1 MKKKIYPSVFTLPR
15 LTTYT
20 YDMHALMQER
30 KPCAF
35 PYAYSKTKCPSSK
48 SVLKI
53 KANFIFCLMKNIL
66 GSLQISD
73 SQIPTPSP
81 PPYSQKMSFLKIC
94 FKTFLRRFYA
104 IFSYKKNK
112 IRMFFRIS
120 DSQIHTP

>member
-1 MKKKIYPSVFTLPR
+1 MNLLGIRNEKKIYPSVFTLPR

-73 SQIPTPSP
+73 SQIPNPSP
-81 PPYSQKMSFLKIC
+81 PPIPKKCPFSKSVLKH
-94 FKTFLRRFYA
+94 F
-104 IFSYKKNK
+104 
-112 IRMFFRIS
+112 
-120 DSQIHTP
+120 

>member
-1 MKKKIYPSVFTLPR
+1 MNLLGIRNEKKIYPSVFTLPR

-73 SQIPTPSP
+73 SQIPTPSTHP
-81 PPYSQKMSFLKIC
+81 LFPKYILTQNLF
-94 FKTFLRRFYA
+94 
-104 IFSYKKNK
+104 
-112 IRMFFRIS
+112 
-120 DSQIHTP
+120 

>member
-1 MKKKIYPSVFTLPR
+1 MNLLGIRNEKKIYPSVFTLPR

-73 SQIPTPSP
+73 SQIPTPSLP
-81 PPYSQKMSFLKIC
+81 PIPKKC
-94 FKTFLRRFYA
+94 P
-104 IFSYKKNK
+104 FSKSVSKH
-112 IRMFFRIS
+112 F
-120 DSQIHTP
+120 